1 MSLYSCTAPK
11 IPNKCFP
18 LKLRSDSENAYPR
31 TPFTNRVGEIMNY
44 MEDCFAG
51 APQEFLI
58 CITVHKAVKVGLTS
72 GELYVRIS
80 LDKMTKS
87 TKSFPNTENPFFNEV
102 SFYWKPS
109 PSFLVIYIT
118 VI

>member
-1 MSLYSCTAPK
+1 MSLCSFETLKSRCT
-11 IPNKCFP
+11 CFP
-18 LKLRSDSENAYPR
+18 FKFRGDFENDYSR
-31 TPFTNRVGEIMNY
+31 DPFPSRVGQIMSY
-44 MEDCFAG
+44 MDDCFAG

-58 CITVHKAVKVGLTS
+58 CITVHKAAQVGVTT

-102 SFYWKPS
+102 CV
-109 PSFLVIYIT
+109 LMGIMYIKLNFF
-118 VI
+118 